1 MVTIWSWLFRI
12 YNLLKTVPKPK
23 YPIHKEDQV
32 LNYCSTQHKEGL
44 QTRAIL
50 RLKDGKIDFL
60 IIVQC
65 SVCASLTVIYGPIVL
80 INRMMIDI
88 EDHQVCLTFSFL
100 WRCFD
105 QFHLTWLT
113 PPVQVL
119 RLVESII
126 RLFPDETC
134 TIASYVVLGTR
145 WPSVQDPCP
154 TYRKKGTKKRFFYSL
169 LLSKVDMMKWLF
181 CPPCYFHLVH
191 HQPPSQ
197 FSTYHHQPGSG
208 NNLWKYV
215 VFLSNV
221 WICQKL

>member
-1 MVTIWSWLFRI
+1 MLIIWSWLFRI
-12 YNLLKTVPKPK
+12 YNLLKTIPKLK

-126 RLFPDETC
+126 RLFPDI
-134 TIASYVVLGTR
+134 TIVIS
-145 WPSVQDPCP
+145 
-154 TYRKKGTKKRFFYSL
+154 
-169 LLSKVDMMKWLF
+169 
-181 CPPCYFHLVH
+181 
-191 HQPPSQ
+191 
-197 FSTYHHQPGSG
+197 
-208 NNLWKYV
+208 
-215 VFLSNV
+215 
-221 WICQKL
+221 I

>member
-12 YNLLKTVPKPK
+12 YNLLKTIPKLK
-23 YPIHKEDQV
+23 YPINKEDQV
-32 LNYCSTQHKEGL
+32 LNYRSTQHKEGL

-65 SVCASLTVIYGPIVL
+65 SLCASLTVIYGPIVL

-126 RLFPDETC
+126 RLFPDITIDIFPFKGWDLHNCLVRGAWDKMAKC
-134 TIASYVVLGTR
+134 TG
-145 WPSVQDPCP
+145 P
-154 TYRKKGTKKRFFYSL
+154 
-169 LLSKVDMMKWLF
+169 
-181 CPPCYFHLVH
+181 
-191 HQPPSQ
+191 
-197 FSTYHHQPGSG
+197 
-208 NNLWKYV
+208 
-215 VFLSNV
+215 LSNLS
-221 WICQKL
+221 QKGNKKEIFLFPAFQQSWYDEMTILPTLLFSSCSSPATFTVLHLPSPAWFS

>member
-12 YNLLKTVPKPK
+12 YNLLKTIPKLK
-23 YPIHKEDQV
+23 YPINKEDQV
-32 LNYCSTQHKEGL
+32 LNYRSTQHKEGL

-88 EDHQVCLTFSFL
+88 EDNQVCLTFSFL

-105 QFHLTWLT
+105 QFHLTWLA

-126 RLFPDETC
+126 RLFPDITIDIFTFKGWDLHNCLVRGAWDKMAKC
-134 TIASYVVLGTR
+134 TG
-145 WPSVQDPCP
+145 P
-154 TYRKKGTKKRFFYSL
+154 
-169 LLSKVDMMKWLF
+169 
-181 CPPCYFHLVH
+181 
-191 HQPPSQ
+191 
-197 FSTYHHQPGSG
+197 
-208 NNLWKYV
+208 
-215 VFLSNV
+215 LSNLSQ
-221 WICQKL
+221 IENKKEKYFFIPCSSAKLIW